1 VSGCADPA
9 CPYVEHVVAGSRGL
23 HVDGYRRVLGA
34 GGTGAFGE
42 ADSGLVRRFQRE
54 AGLRETGAIGP
65 ATHTALAALADEEAR
80 RLVRE
85 EHARRHPRAT
95 ARGLAVLA
103 SFAALDR
110 RGEMVYSGPGRAT
123 VARRWQGIEEE
134 IEPPASPEYA
144 DCSSLATWC
153 LWVGRAHGSTD
164 PSRRGWAPG
173 STATMEPHGRAVP
186 LDDAPPGALLFY
198 ARDGLGGHVAM
209 LVERVGGIP
218 FVVSFGAEG
227 GPEYVQ
233 WDYRRARFGADDLT
247 SVRDYVD

>member
-9 CPYVEHVVAGSRGL
+9 FPYVEHVVPGSEGL
-23 HVDGYRRVLGA
+23 HVDGYRRILG
-34 GGTGAFGE
+34 GE
-42 ADSGLVRRFQRE
+42 ATGSFAEADTELVRRFQRE

-65 ATHTALAALADEEAR
+65 ATHTALTERADEDAR
-80 RLVRE
+80 RLVHDE
-85 EHARRHPRAT
+85 YSRRHPHRT

-110 RGEMVYSGPGRAT
+110 RGEMVYSGPGRPT

-134 IEPPASPEYA
+134 IEPPAAPDHA

-153 LWVGRAHGSTD
+153 LWVGRAYGSSD

-173 STATMEPHGRAVP
+173 STATMEPHGRAVA
-186 LDDAPPGALLFY
+186 LGESQPGALLFY
-198 ARDGLGGHVAM
+198 ARAGLGGHVAM
-209 LVERVGGIP
+209 LVERVRGVP

-227 GPEYVQ
+227 GPEYVR
-233 WDYRRARFGADDLT
+233 WDYRRERFGADDLT

>member
-9 CPYVEHVVAGSRGL
+9 CPYVEHVVGGSEGL
-23 HVDGYRRVLGA
+23 HVEGYRLMLGGSGSGPF
-34 GGTGAFGE
+34 GG
-42 ADSGLVRRFQRE
+42 ADAALARAFQRD
-54 AGLRETGAIGP
+54 AGLRETGAVGP
-65 ATHTALAALADEEAR
+65 ATHTALSARADDNAR
-80 RLVRE
+80 GLVRE
-85 EHARRHPRAT
+85 EYARRHPRPT

-110 RGEMVYSGPGRAT
+110 RGSMAYSGPGRET

-134 IEPPASPEYA
+134 LMPPDAPDYA

-153 LWVGRAHGSTD
+153 LWVGRAYGATD
-164 PSRRGWAPG
+164 PSRRSWAPG
-173 STATMEPHGRAVP
+173 STGTMEPHGRAVE
-186 LDDAPPGALLFY
+186 LDGAEPGALLFY
-198 ARDGLGGHVAM
+198 ARRGLGGHVAM
-209 LVERVGGIP
+209 LVERVRGIP

-227 GPEYVQ
+227 GPEYVR

>member
-1 VSGCADPA
+1 VSGCADPS
-9 CPYVEHVVAGSRGL
+9 CPYVEHVVPGSDGL
-23 HVDGYRRVLGA
+23 HVDGYRRMLGA
-34 GGTGAFGE
+34 VGAGTFDDE
-42 ADSGLVRRFQRE
+42 DADRVRAFQRD

-65 ATHTALAALADEEAR
+65 ATHAALAAAADDGARALVLEEY
-80 RLVRE
+80 
-85 EHARRHPRAT
+85 ARRHPATT

-110 RGEMVYSGPGRAT
+110 RGRMVYSGPGRDT

-134 IEPPASPEYA
+134 LVPPAAPDHA

-153 LWVGRAHGSTD
+153 LWVGRAYGATD

-173 STATMEPHGRAVP
+173 STATMEPHGRAVE
-186 LDDAPPGALLFY
+186 LDDAEPGALLFY
-198 ARDGLGGHVAM
+198 ARAGLGGHVAM
-209 LVERVGGIP
+209 LVERVRGIP

-227 GPEYVQ
+227 GPEYVR